1 MSLREKIHKDMLDA
15 VKAKEVEKVDILKM
29 TLASLKNFEIEKGEE
44 LSSEKQEEVVR
55 KEVKKL
61 KDAIEEYE
69 IAGRRDLVEKEK
81 NQLEVLEEYLPKLME
96 EDEVREVVK
105 KKVSEMDAQ
114 GPKDMGKVMG
124 AVMQELKGK
133 ADGTLVNNVVKEV
146 LNEV

>member
-1 MSLREKIHKDMLDA
+1 MLEA
-15 VKAKEVEKVDILKM
+15 VKAKEVEKVNILKM
-29 TLASLKNFEIEKGEE
+29 TLASLKNLEVEKEE
-44 LSSEKQEEVVR
+44 KLTPEKEEEVVR

-69 IAGRRDLVEKEK
+69 VAGRRDLVEKEK
-81 NQLEVLEEYLPKLME
+81 NQLSVLEEYLPKLME

-146 LNEV
+146 LNEI